1 MGLFLSSDW
10 LMWWPRGFGVT
21 KITLDKVNFS
31 EASAVC
37 SRNVDIQLKIAQF
50 IKNAMLHSPFVH
62 KFVVE
67 RITRLT
73 LHDVWF
79 GLFISKWDGGNLKDK
94 KKKDLSHENK
104 VTGHHFRQLL
114 TIPQILLVRTMENVY
129 MTVRR
134 IDKLI
139 LRTKELTSRAK
150 FSVSQCSPFQAVTGN
165 IYRQ

>member
-1 MGLFLSSDW
+1 MAGTFK
-10 LMWWPRGFGVT
+10 T
-21 KITLDKVNFS
+21 
-31 EASAVC
+31 
-37 SRNVDIQLKIAQF
+37 
-50 IKNAMLHSPFVH
+50 
-62 KFVVE
+62 
-67 RITRLT
+67 
-73 LHDVWF
+73 
-79 GLFISKWDGGNLKDK
+79 K

-134 IDKLI
+134 INKLI

-165 IYRQ
+165 IYRHGRLKLLGILENSTSKRIALPV